1 MKRKSFLRHTK
12 KSKHSKDHSGSLSG
26 QKSSLRP
33 VVKEVRTVIAG
44 IGTPELRRQI
54 KETDSFD
61 KFWEK
66 YKEHIVDLPLSEYLN
81 RLRKEKKLKRS
92 EVVVRTGLDRGYVYE
107 IFAGK
112 KKPSRD
118 KLITIAFGMKLSEEE
133 TQEMLRLSG
142 HRELWTKDERDDLLL
157 FAIQRGMSLEEV
169 HAELERY
176 GLDPLAAPVK

>member
-1 MKRKSFLRHTK
+1 MKRKSIFRHTK
-12 KSKHSKDHSGSLSG
+12 KSKHSKDYSGSLSG
-26 QKSSLRP
+26 QRSSL
-33 VVKEVRTVIAG
+33 
-44 IGTPELRRQI
+44 TPGI
-54 KETDSFD
+54 KEIRTLIPNISAAELHKRIKEADSFD
-61 KFWEK
+61 EFWERHK
-66 YKEHIVDLPLSEYLN
+66 KHIVDLPLSEYLN